1 MAARYAS
8 PLTVSARVSWGARCQ
23 LRAAERQA
31 ADAAHRAQATHKED
45 ALHAEAEVK
54 VGRLH
59 SVDAG
64 AATVRDGE
72 ALPGLLQ
79 SVAAQL
85 LHAPQQRGARH
96 DAARLRERLRRGA
109 RVSHGP
115 GDADAVAAARL
126 DVEAASRVALHVR
139 RVRRVFA

>member
-31 ADAAHRAQATHKED
+31 AGAAHRAQATHKED

-109 RVSHGP
+109 RVSR
-115 GDADAVAAARL
+115 ARIC
-126 DVEAASRVALHVR
+126 
-139 RVRRVFA
+139 